1 MRVRPGKFPLMTIEP
16 DTKDWTWV
24 LRHPCPECG
33 LNTQSFPRG
42 AIAGMIRDN
51 AAAWHDVLAG
61 PGDARRRPAP
71 GKWSALEYGC
81 HVRDVVRL
89 YDQRLQ
95 LMLTQDEP
103 QYPNWD
109 QDATAVA
116 DRYGERDPAM
126 VADELTEAAEAIAAR
141 FETVTGDLWQRTG
154 ARSEGAQFTV
164 ESFAR
169 YFIHDPIHH
178 LYGVTGNSHA
188 DPDTGS

>member
-1 MRVRPGKFPLMTIEP
+1 M
-16 DTKDWTWV
+16 
-24 LRHPCPECG
+24 PECG

-116 DRYGERDPAM
+116 DCYGERDPAM

-154 ARSEGAQFTV
+154 ARSDGAQFTV
-164 ESFAR
+164 SRSRATSSTTRFTTSTMSPATR
-169 YFIHDPIHH
+169 TP
-178 LYGVTGNSHA
+178 TRTP
-188 DPDTGS
+188 DPDHPTFP

>member
-1 MRVRPGKFPLMTIEP
+1 VRPGTFPVMAIVP

-24 LRHPCPECG
+24 LRHRCPECG
-33 LNTQSFPRG
+33 LDTQSFPRG
-42 AIAGMIRDN
+42 AIAGMIRAN
-51 AAAWHDVLAG
+51 AAAWHDVLARSG
-61 PGDARRRPAP
+61 NARRRPSP
-71 GKWSALEYGC
+71 GKWAALEYGC
-81 HVRDVVRL
+81 HVRDVLRL

-95 LMLTQDEP
+95 MMLTQDGP

-116 DRYGERDPAM
+116 DHYGEQDPAV
-126 VADELTEAAEAIAAR
+126 VAAELTEAAEVIAAR
-141 FETVTGDLWQRTG
+141 FETVAGDQWQRTG
-154 ARSEGAQFTV
+154 ARSDGAQFTV

-178 LYGVTGNSHA
+178 LYDVTGTPRA